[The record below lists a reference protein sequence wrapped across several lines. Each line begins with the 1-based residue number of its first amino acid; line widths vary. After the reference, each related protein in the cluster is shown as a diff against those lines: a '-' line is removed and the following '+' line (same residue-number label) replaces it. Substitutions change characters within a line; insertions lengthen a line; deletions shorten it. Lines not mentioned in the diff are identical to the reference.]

1 MYPTA
6 AGAGRTIAGS
16 MARQPQGADI
26 CGEWRNPPASCRFSS
41 ASVTFVGAMLRPAR
55 AGLVTRKREFWVLM
69 GYAVA
74 LGVFGAFA
82 GLVSL
87 GAIKFGGRWGAD
99 SRAGWFDGH
108 WWWVA
113 VTAAA
118 GVVVGLLRR
127 LTHLP
132 EEVPGLFDDLQAEHF
147 DAGLVRGTIAVS
159 AVSLIGGASV
169 GPEKVLASMGAG
181 VGSRM
186 AQRRGHHADGHLR
199 TAGKRGQ

>member
-1 MYPTA
+1 M
-6 AGAGRTIAGS
+6 
-16 MARQPQGADI
+16 M
-26 CGEWRNPPASCRFSS
+26 
-41 ASVTFVGAMLRPAR
+41 FVGAMPRPNAD
-55 AGLVTRKREFWVLM
+55 APVTQKREFWVLM

-87 GAIKFGGRWGAD
+87 GIIKFGGRWYAD
-99 SRAGWFDGH
+99 SSPDWFRGR

-132 EEVPGLFDDLQAEHF
+132 EEVPGLFEDLHAERV
-147 DAGLVRGTIAVS
+147 DPRLVPGTLAVS
-159 AVSLIGGASV
+159 AVSLVGGASV
-169 GPEKVLASMGAG
+169 GPEKLLATMGAG
-181 VGSRM
+181 VGSWM
-186 AQRRGHHADGHLR
+186 AQRRGLGKEDCQVNML
-199 TAGKRGQ
+199 AGIAGMFGGVFSSPVIVVMLIL